1 MFDSL
6 NNILEGWANNIKN
19 NFGLLSPE
27 LKSKGEKRLLICNN
41 CPLRNN
47 NTCSTSRTGEAV
59 TTFLYRNEKTPRQK
73 GVLYKGCGCN
83 ISAKTVCDNCQCP
96 LGKWENIK

>member
-1 MFDSL
+1 MFNSL

-41 CPLRNN
+41 CTMRDG
-47 NTCSTSRTGEAV
+47 NTCSRKREGICNV
-59 TTFLYRNEKTPRQK
+59 DFKYKNELRFK
-73 GVLYKGCGCN
+73 GKIYKGCGCSL
-83 ISAKTVCDNCQCP
+83 SAKALCEDCSCP
-96 LGKWENIK
+96 LGKWKNIK